1 LPQDSLLLDLLHVF
15 FHQHHIFL
23 PFLHKSRYLSTIT
36 SLDRSSLDR
45 ESAALLFAVIALAAA
60 SHDDPYV
67 RARQPQWFTR
77 AKSLCEDL
85 KEKKY
90 PSLRGVQA
98 SLCICVLAWTTG
110 NYHLSWLYIGTSW
123 RQAVT
128 LGLNRID
135 GEQHKVGKN
144 SESKSELDIEERRR
158 TIWTL
163 FVLDRGMAFPAGW
176 PHAIDDRQF
185 MVNLPLPDSV
195 FQASDDQTTS
205 LNSSVPFSRNLR
217 KMTMAKP
224 EDGTCT
230 LYQTILKAYLLLGR
244 ATEHIHSF
252 EASSDPEE
260 HFREFQHLDT
270 ELSRFTLSLPRTA
283 TALRSSSAEDVF
295 QVIWLNAILSTIV
308 ILLHHRPETSE
319 PDSSTSFEYCVSA
332 ARKMVRLV
340 QDCTKFS
347 VSAAINPLAVSSLYG
362 CARILCFDYHE
373 TKNKETKTS
382 IELLLL
388 LFDRIG
394 EVYPTLGAKYRKGV
408 HFELSQT
415 PEDVREM
422 RARGA
427 NGMLQKCGYWSGD
440 TPQAT
445 FERLTAAF
453 CQ

>member
-1 LPQDSLLLDLLHVF
+1 
-15 FHQHHIFL
+15 
-23 PFLHKSRYLSTIT
+23 
-36 SLDRSSLDR
+36 
-45 ESAALLFAVIALAAA
+45 
-60 SHDDPYV
+60 
-67 RARQPQWFTR
+67 
-77 AKSLCEDL
+77 
-85 KEKKY
+85 
-90 PSLRGVQA
+90 
-98 SLCICVLAWTTG
+98 
-110 NYHLSWLYIGTSW
+110 
-123 RQAVT
+123 
-128 LGLNRID
+128 
-135 GEQHKVGKN
+135 
-144 SESKSELDIEERRR
+144 
-158 TIWTL
+158 
-163 FVLDRGMAFPAGW
+163 
-176 PHAIDDRQF
+176 
-185 MVNLPLPDSV
+185 
-195 FQASDDQTTS
+195 
-205 LNSSVPFSRNLR
+205 
-217 KMTMAKP
+217 MTMAKP

-319 PDSSTSFEYCVSA
+319 VQLPLSPPTDGSQPDSSTSFEYCVSA